1 MKINKRFKKI
11 TFYSLVGVL
20 LMSTVLLCGIIVANA
35 SATSGNWND
44 SGNYTIRYLYKDED
58 GCYMIESENDLASI
72 NKYSSVY
79 FSSST
84 KLKLYADLDM
94 SAHYWTPASRDFKGT
109 FYGQNHTIKNLFTEY
124 SSSSNPSDY
133 SGLFKKLNG
142 ARIYDLKLD
151 TISTT
156 GLYYSGALA
165 GEASSSTISN
175 VEIKDCS
182 IDARNTTL
190 SELSENMYA
199 GGIVGYI
206 SGTTIERCKSFNT
219 DVCVS
224 NKINSTSNSTTLI
237 MYAGGIVG
245 FSAPSSDISAC
256 RVIDGNVRFYP
267 LGQGSGS
274 IFVADTLYIG
284 GIVGKAI
291 NTDIE
296 ICSNENTYIEGG
308 VEGNSR
314 LYCSINYA
322 YLGGIAGYL
331 DGSPVTACFNT
342 GEVDGYTK
350 EVSNDP
356 VNTGKSIECSY
367 KFNITD
373 YCIEARGNAWSQ
385 SYEYNLYIG
394 GIAGCSNSSFSQCY
408 NYGILEKGYAKDEIY
423 YAIPC
428 SMMAA
433 GDRRLGACFLYKIVG
448 NTLKTNDI
456 CGKLEGGTINKCFTD
471 ISVWSNFNPTIEYK
485 MVSGPFK
492 EIKNILNWVFNPYE
506 EVNSNLRQCYNDH
519 STWLSLEGSGWQ
531 KSTFNLKTQ
540 LARKFIF
547 NCTNGSVTI
556 KCLRDNTWYTD
567 TEYTHGPV
575 FTVGTFNTTADCDCE
590 VGIEISNSGL
600 SSDYYAEDDDVNY
613 GLPHLKE
620 FYWADNTSSY

>member
-1 MKINKRFKKI
+1 MKISKKFKKI

-35 SATSGNWND
+35 NATSGNWSD
-44 SGNYTIRYLYKDED
+44 SGNYTRSALSKDED
-58 GCYMIESENDLASI
+58 GCYMIQSEEDLARM
-72 NKYSSVY
+72 NYNSSAY
-79 FSSST
+79 FKST
-84 KLKLYADLDM
+84 AKLKLYADLDM

-291 NTDIE
+291 DTDIE
-296 ICSNENTYIEGG
+296 ICSNEHTYIQGG

-342 GEVDGYTK
+342 GEVDGFTNIYG
-350 EVSNDP
+350 EDIVSTGVKGSS
-356 VNTGKSIECSY
+356 VNTVFYVLYRE
-367 KFNITD
+367 D
-373 YCIEARGNAWSQ
+373 VNAGVGSTQ
-385 SYEYNLYIG
+385 ICYRPLYMG
-394 GIAGCSNSSFSQCY
+394 GIAGYSNSNIDNCY
-408 NYGILEKGYAKDEIY
+408 NVGTIKKDNSKVEKVLITPVTATSSGVGSSGVDTY
-423 YAIPC
+423 YFTATVTV
-428 SMMAA
+428 
-433 GDRRLGACFLYKIVG
+433 KISGVDA
-448 NTLKTNDI
+448 TANDI
-456 CGKLEGGTINKCFTD
+456 CGKLDSGSITKCFTD
-471 ISVWSNFNPTIEYK
+471 FPIWSGENLDVQSAIVRNATYNLAGFASWWQDTTSTIASSDKWEMISGQLDESKIFCDTRNYSVSIKAGKKSATSGTTIY
-485 MVSGPFK
+485 
-492 EIKNILNWVFNPYE
+492 NWGDF
-506 EVNSNLRQCYNDH
+506 
-519 STWLSLEGSGWQ
+519 
-531 KSTFNLKTQ
+531 
-540 LARKFIF
+540 
-547 NCTNGSVTI
+547 
-556 KCLRDNTWYTD
+556 
-567 TEYTHGPV
+567 
-575 FTVGTFNTTADCDCE
+575 
-590 VGIEISNSGL
+590 SGL
-600 SSDYYAEDDDVNY
+600 SITSDCENGIEVSDDGLSSEYYAEDNNINSGY
-613 GLPHLKE
+613 PHLKE
-620 FYWADNTSSY
+620 FYWADNTNSD